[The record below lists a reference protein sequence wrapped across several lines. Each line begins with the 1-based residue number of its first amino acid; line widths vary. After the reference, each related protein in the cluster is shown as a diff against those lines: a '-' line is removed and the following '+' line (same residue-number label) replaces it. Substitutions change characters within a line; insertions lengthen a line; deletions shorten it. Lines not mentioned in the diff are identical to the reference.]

1 MDTEKYTSL
10 VLGENVSRTHKS
22 AKKWKLFLEKN
33 ISDPIRVTGIEDF
46 PWEEPYIF
54 GDWCEEEYE
63 ELKETNPSYTDE
75 YDLHKL
81 ILDKRSD
88 TIEALVCRISDKK
101 EFTIPLDWLEGMS
114 DLEKENQIL
123 DAYAVWHVN
132 H

>member
-1 MDTEKYTSL
+1 M
-10 VLGENVSRTHKS
+10 
-22 AKKWKLFLEKN
+22 
-33 ISDPIRVTGIEDF
+33 TGIEDF

-75 YDLHKL
+75 YDLNKL
-81 ILDKRSD
+81 VLEKQSD
-88 TIEALVCRISDKK
+88 TIEAFVCRISDKK
-101 EFTIPLDWLEGMS
+101 EFAIHLDWLEGMS